1 MFAIKALIN
10 KGYRTQ
16 SRTDNLETQTILS
29 SPVIERKQ
37 NKNKTKH
44 KNKAKH
50 NRKKRSATSHRKLG
64 VNPYTRKVITVS
76 IMRQPN
82 KLQTPTNSN
91 VLKYFVSHM
100 HNICNLFSDSQPH
113 TIDIY

>member
-10 KGYRTQ
+10 KRYRTQ

-37 NKNKTKH
+37 SKNKTKH

-50 NRKKRSATSHRKLG
+50 NRKKK
-64 VNPYTRKVITVS
+64 I
-76 IMRQPN
+76 
-82 KLQTPTNSN
+82 SN
-91 VLKYFVSHM
+91 IPQKTG
-100 HNICNLFSDSQPH
+100 CEPLFSGSYYSLYNASTQ
-113 TIDIY
+113 